1 MSIANKIGSGNR
13 VIQQQ
18 IQNDEYQ
25 LNKEDI
31 EYVLNKIREMQFLG
45 SELEVLTRIVIKLQ
59 NQYTNLSK

>member
-1 MSIANKIGSGNR
+1 MSIANKIGNGNR

-18 IQNDEYQ
+18 ISNDEHH

-31 EYVLNKIREMQFLG
+31 EYILNKIREMQFMG

-59 NQYTNLSK
+59 NQYTGLSK

>member
-31 EYVLNKIREMQFLG
+31 EYVLNKIREMQFMG
-45 SELEVLTRIVIKLQ
+45 SELEILTRIVIKLQ
-59 NQYTNLSK
+59 NQYTNLNK

>member
-59 NQYTNLSK
+59 NQYTNLTK

>member
-1 MSIANKIGSGNR
+1 MSIANKIGNGNR

-18 IQNDEYQ
+18 ISNDEHQ

-31 EYVLNKIREMQFLG
+31 EYILNKIREMQFMG

-59 NQYTNLSK
+59 NQYTGLSK

>member
-31 EYVLNKIREMQFLG
+31 EYVLNKIREMQFMG

-59 NQYTNLSK
+59 NQYTNLNK

>member
-59 NQYTNLSK
+59 NQYTTLNK

>member
-59 NQYTNLSK
+59 NQYTNLNK

>member
-1 MSIANKIGSGNR
+1 MSIANKIGNGNR

-18 IQNDEYQ
+18 IQNDEHQ

-31 EYVLNKIREMQFLG
+31 EYVLNKIREMQFMG

-59 NQYTNLSK
+59 NQYTNLTK

>member
-1 MSIANKIGSGNR
+1 MSIANKIGNGNR

-18 IQNDEYQ
+18 ISNDEHQ

-31 EYVLNKIREMQFLG
+31 EYILNNIREMQFMG

-59 NQYTNLSK
+59 NQYTGLSK

>member
-1 MSIANKIGSGNR
+1 MSIANKIGTGNR

-59 NQYTNLSK
+59 NQYTNLNK

>member
-31 EYVLNKIREMQFLG
+31 EYVLNKIREMQFMG
-45 SELEVLTRIVIKLQ
+45 SELEVLTRLVIKLQ
-59 NQYTNLSK
+59 NQYTNLNK

>member
-1 MSIANKIGSGNR
+1 MSIANKIGNGNR

-18 IQNDEYQ
+18 IQNDEHQ

-31 EYVLNKIREMQFLG
+31 EYVLNKIREMQFMG

-59 NQYTNLSK
+59 NQYTNLNK

>member
-1 MSIANKIGSGNR
+1 MSIATKIGNGNR

-18 IQNDEYQ
+18 IQNDEHQ

-31 EYVLNKIREMQFLG
+31 EYVLNKIREMQFMG

-59 NQYTNLSK
+59 NQYTNLNK

>member
-1 MSIANKIGSGNR
+1 MSIATKIGNGNR

-31 EYVLNKIREMQFLG
+31 EYVLNKIREMQFMG

-59 NQYTNLSK
+59 NQYTNLNK